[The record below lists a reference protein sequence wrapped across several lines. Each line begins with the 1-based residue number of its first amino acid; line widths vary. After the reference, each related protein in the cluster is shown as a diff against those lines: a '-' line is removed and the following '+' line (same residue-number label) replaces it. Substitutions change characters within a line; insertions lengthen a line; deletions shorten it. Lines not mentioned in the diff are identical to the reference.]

1 MQMPMVR
8 VWALWCVDAE
18 AQGMKPAG
26 PRYGERDHVE
36 ALNAAIANG
45 TLNPQKLINQLLPS
59 RRARATGRS
68 PKRSARH
75 AR

>member
-1 MQMPMVR
+1 MQMPMTR

-45 TLNPQKLINQLLPS
+45 TLNPQKLIHQLLPG
-59 RRARATGRS
+59 RARARS
-68 PKRSARH
+68 KANHRPH

>member
-45 TLNPQKLINQLLPS
+45 TLNPRKLINQLLPG
-59 RRARATGRS
+59 RAPVR
-68 PKRSARH
+68 ARH
-75 AR
+75 AAPRHHAR